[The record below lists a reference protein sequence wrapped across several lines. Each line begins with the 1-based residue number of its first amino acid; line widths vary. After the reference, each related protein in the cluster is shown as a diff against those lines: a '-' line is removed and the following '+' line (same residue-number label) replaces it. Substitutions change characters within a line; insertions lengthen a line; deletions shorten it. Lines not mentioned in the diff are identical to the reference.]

1 MQGLHPVVEVAMY
14 LGSFMMVNPSEQFRF
29 RSADSEG
36 IQPLA
41 APKMQFSLQG
51 QTYAGINDRLA

>member
-1 MQGLHPVVEVAMY
+1 MQGLQPVIEVALY
-14 LGSFMMVNPSEQFRF
+14 LDSFMMVNPSEQFRF

-36 IQPLA
+36 KQPLA

-51 QTYAGINDRLA
+51 QTYAG